1 MSSERSVKKI
11 VHLLLGVLTILVII
25 TGLGIA
31 YYQTIEYVTL
41 GILSKTLSFKV
52 HTYLFVPF
60 LLVLLLHSFMPWIL
74 RNYRSN

>member
-1 MSSERSVKKI
+1 MSSDRSAKKV
-11 VHLLLGVLTILVII
+11 VHLFLGVLTVLVII

-41 GILSKTLSFKV
+41 GFLTKTLSFKV